1 MFTRSFGNDE
11 TLNFLMIT

>member
-11 TLNFLMIT
+11 TLNFLTIT